1 MSLITEAP
9 PPPLAPGTSPAP
21 GYEILAHLSRTGSLD
36 IYDAWSEQR
45 ECRCVVK
52 LLRPDR
58 RHEERLRDRLL
69 REGRWL
75 QDFTH
80 PHLVRAYETITAPE
94 PLVVLETLTGETLA
108 HLIHRLRHRPAASD
122 LAFLGLHLCSALHY
136 LHGRGLLHLDIKP
149 SNVVVEC
156 RRAKVL
162 DLSVARAPGPAPSGV
177 GTFAYLAPEQARGG
191 TLRAA
196 ADVWGIGITL
206 YEAATGQVP
215 FDCGETMTSS
225 SYVATGEDDWYP
237 QLEARAPLVRTR
249 RHLPPVLAAAIDRCL
264 EPDPADRPT
273 ITQLADTLE
282 GLLPQ
287 GRKAAGPHQQ
297 TQSFPGGDT

>member
-1 MSLITEAP
+1 MSLHTEAP
-9 PPPLAPGTSPAP
+9 PALAPGTTLAA
-21 GYEILAHLSRTGSLD
+21 GYEILAHLSRTGWLD
-36 IYDAWSEQR
+36 DYDAWSEQR

-52 LLRPDR
+52 LVRPDR

-94 PLVVLETLTGETLA
+94 PLIVLETLTGETLA

-122 LAFLGLHLCSALHY
+122 LAFLGLHLCSAVHY

-215 FDCGETMTSS
+215 FDSGETMTGSS
-225 SYVATGEDDWYP
+225 HTATGENDWYP

-287 GRKAAGPHQQ
+287 GRKTAGPHQQ
-297 TQSFPGGDT
+297 AQSFREGDT